1 MKIEKIENSS
11 TILSESE
18 FNYITKSGDYLEV
31 KKYANKPHANVIN
44 VSKSQYAYIDK
55 YTGEVEIR
63 DKQISSSRIE
73 SIKNLK
79 ATFHNL
85 RNLIQA
91 NVLDNS
97 KVHWITLT
105 YNQDNGIMDDT
116 VKLYKDI
123 DLFFKKFRYWLK
135 KNKNINHIEYI
146 TTIEAQGCG
155 AWHAHIIVIYDVK
168 RPFIPND
175 MIANIWSNGFTST
188 KALKDTDNIANYLCS
203 YLTDLKVDKVKKKG
217 ERLFLYP
224 RGIRIYRH
232 SRGVK
237 MPEHFITSK
246 KDYEDIKKDYIL
258 EYENAYQV
266 LDNDNRPV
274 RTIKKE
280 FYKKPIN

>member
-11 TILSESE
+11 AILSESE

-55 YTGEVEIR
+55 DTGEIEIR
-63 DKQISSSRIE
+63 DKQLSSSRIE
-73 SIKNLK
+73 SIKSLK

-146 TTIEAQGCG
+146 TTIEPQGCG

-175 MIANIWSNGFTST
+175 IIATIWSNGFTSI

-217 ERLFLYP
+217 ERLYLYP

-237 MPEHFITSK
+237 MPERFITSK
-246 KDYEDIKKDYIL
+246 KDYEDIKKDYVL
-258 EYENAYQV
+258 EYENAFQV
-266 LDNDNRPV
+266 LDNDNCPV
-274 RTIKKE
+274 RMIKKE
-280 FYKKPIN
+280 FYKKAH

>member
-11 TILSESE
+11 AILSESE
-18 FNYITKSGDYLEV
+18 FNYITRSGDYLEV

-55 YTGEVEIR
+55 DTGEIEIR
-63 DKQISSSRIE
+63 DKQLSSSRIE
-73 SIKNLK
+73 SIKSLK

-146 TTIEAQGCG
+146 TTIEPQGCG

-175 MIANIWSNGFTST
+175 IIATIWSNGFTSI

-217 ERLFLYP
+217 ERLYLYP

-237 MPEHFITSK
+237 MPERFITSK
-246 KDYEDIKKDYIL
+246 KDYEDIKKDYVL
-258 EYENAYQV
+258 EYENAFQV
-266 LDNDNRPV
+266 LDNDNCPV
-274 RTIKKE
+274 RMIKKE
-280 FYKKPIN
+280 FYKKAH

>member
-11 TILSESE
+11 AILSQSE

-55 YTGEVEIR
+55 DTGEIEIR
-63 DKQISSSRIE
+63 DKQLSSSRIE
-73 SIKNLK
+73 SIKSLK

-146 TTIEAQGCG
+146 TTIEPQGCG

-175 MIANIWSNGFTST
+175 IIATIWSNGFTSI

-217 ERLFLYP
+217 ERLYIYP

-246 KDYEDIKKDYIL
+246 KDYENIKKDYVL
-258 EYENAYQV
+258 EYENAFQV
-266 LDNDNRPV
+266 LDNDNCPV
-274 RTIKKE
+274 RMIKKE
-280 FYKKPIN
+280 FYKKPH

>member
-11 TILSESE
+11 AILSESE

-55 YTGEVEIR
+55 DTGEIEIR
-63 DKQISSSRIE
+63 DKQLSSSRIE
-73 SIKNLK
+73 SIKSLK

-146 TTIEAQGCG
+146 TTIEPQGCG

-175 MIANIWSNGFTST
+175 IIATIWSNGFTSI

-217 ERLFLYP
+217 ERLYLYP

-246 KDYEDIKKDYIL
+246 KDYENIKKDYVL
-258 EYENAYQV
+258 EYENAFQV
-266 LDNDNRPV
+266 LDNDNCPV
-274 RTIKKE
+274 RMIKKE
-280 FYKKPIN
+280 FYKKPH